1 MTLGIAFMLVAT
13 LAFSINDVLGKF
25 LVATYSVGQI
35 LMMRSIA
42 ALLVLSPFVWR
53 EGVAAFRE
61 APQPWLQVA
70 RVVLGTFEVA
80 CFYAAVVY
88 ISLADA
94 ISFYLAS
101 PIYVTALSALILKE
115 RVGVWR
121 WSAVLI
127 GFVGV
132 LIALNPRRLVRHR
145 LADRAR
151 RQRLLRLSH
160 PADPKL
166 NRTSNVV
173 LAATQASGSLI
184 FGLSAAFFTWTPI
197 ALLDIPLL
205 LLLGVVAIGSIV
217 LVNQSLKLAPASVVI
232 PYQYTMIVWALI
244 FGYIFFADE
253 PQTHTIV
260 GACIIIASGLF
271 IFLRERQVKARG
283 GATADLRALAF
294 AEAEKLNVLP
304 RPAAIAPEMQT
315 DAAHGAAGGTSRRL
329 RAASCVPYRR
339 RRCSGA

>member
-42 ALLVLSPFVWR
+42 ALLVLSPFAWR

-132 LIALNPRRLVRHR
+132 LIALNPAGSFGIGSLIA
-145 LADRAR
+145 LAGSVFYAFLI
-151 RQRLLRLSH
+151 LLTR
-160 PADPKL
+160 KL

-232 PYQYTMIVWALI
+232 PYQYTMIVWALL

-271 IFLRERQVKARG
+271 IFLRERQV
-283 GATADLRALAF
+283 
-294 AEAEKLNVLP
+294 
-304 RPAAIAPEMQT
+304 RPEVDPQPISE
-315 DAAHGAAGGTSRRL
+315 R
-329 RAASCVPYRR
+329 
-339 RRCSGA
+339 